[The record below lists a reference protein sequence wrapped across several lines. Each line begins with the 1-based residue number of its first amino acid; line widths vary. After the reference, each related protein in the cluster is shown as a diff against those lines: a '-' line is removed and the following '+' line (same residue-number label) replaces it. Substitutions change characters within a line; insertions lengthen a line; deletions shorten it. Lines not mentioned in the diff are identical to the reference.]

1 MADLRGALSA
11 AAEEAENLQKDLDLA
26 RTRIS
31 ILEEHIEYLENKNNT
46 LNTKLRNVGDLM
58 RQAAN
63 IFEEN

>member
-1 MADLRGALSA
+1 MADLRGALLA
-11 AAEEAENLQKDLDLA
+11 AAEEAEKLQKDLDLG

-31 ILEEHIEYLENKNNT
+31 ILEEHVEYLENENNI
-46 LNTKLRNVGDLM
+46 LKTKLRNVGDLM